1 MGGSRYYLC
10 IIDDFYRKVWT
21 YIIKRKD
28 ETFLKFKH
36 WKAMVETQKE
46 MKGKVLRTD
55 NGLEFCGEEFN
66 TYYGENGIQGH

>member
-36 WKAMVETQKE
+36 WKAMVRHKR
-46 MKGKVLRTD
+46 K
-55 NGLEFCGEEFN
+55 
-66 TYYGENGIQGH
+66 